1 MLQIRKSCFFFW
13 FPVKSVDVE
22 PSPRLASSTAPVGT
36 RERLRRGRIFVFD
49 SKGYTF
55 SPQLGDVG
63 WDSGRTGIGPL
74 ISWRVLGWANTWHG
88 HSDVRYWRSRGSV
101 SFDFDTHTHTH
112 HAELHSLVLVFA
124 WCTLTSWMTKR
135 FRCFFP
141 SSESVR
147 LQWYVE

>member
-1 MLQIRKSCFFFW
+1 VLQIRKSCFFFW

-63 WDSGRTGIGPL
+63 WSGDSGRTGIGPL

-88 HSDVRYWRSRGSV
+88 HSDIRYWRSRGSV
-101 SFDFDTHTHTH
+101 SFDFDTHTHITQSCIH
-112 HAELHSLVLVFA
+112 WFWFLHGAHWLLEWLNAFVVFSLPVKVWDFNG
-124 WCTLTSWMTKR
+124 M
-135 FRCFFP
+135 
-141 SSESVR
+141 
-147 LQWYVE
+147 